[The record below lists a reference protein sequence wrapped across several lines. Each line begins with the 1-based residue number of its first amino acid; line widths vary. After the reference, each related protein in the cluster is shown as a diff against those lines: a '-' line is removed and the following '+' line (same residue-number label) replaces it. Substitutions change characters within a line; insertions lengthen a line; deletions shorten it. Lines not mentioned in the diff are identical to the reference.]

1 MTEFEEVRRRV
12 EELRAKIR
20 HHDYLYYV
28 VGKPEISDYEY
39 DQLVKELKELEER
52 FPELITPDSPTQRV
66 GGEPLEGF
74 KQVKH
79 SVPMLSLDNAFSEEE
94 FADFDGRVKR
104 LLGFSHSSN
113 VEYVCEHKMDGVA
126 ISLIYRDGKLATA
139 ITRGDGVEG
148 DDITQNVRTIRSIPL
163 VVDAGGEF
171 IVRGEAYIPKDEF
184 KKLNERI
191 ESNGGQPFANP
202 RNATAGTLKQLDP
215 RVVAS
220 RPLDFMA
227 YFLLNLEGIERQSEA
242 LEKLTELRF
251 KVSNDWRVAVGVD
264 EVIDYHHKWEE
275 RRHDLEYNIDGI
287 VVKVNDMRL
296 WDRLGRTAKAPRYAI
311 AFKFVAEQATTTVES
326 IDFSVGRT
334 GVITPV
340 ANLAPVHISGTTVS
354 RASLHNIEELERK
367 DVRIGDRVIVQKAG
381 EIIPEVVEVLYH
393 LRDRDKEL
401 KRPIIPDMCPV
412 CNTPLVKREGYV
424 ALRCPNPTC
433 PAKVKGEIELYGSR
447 MGMDIEGLGS
457 VVVSQLV
464 DKGLVEDVG
473 DLYKLTVDDIAG
485 LDRMGEKSANNLI
498 DAIEKSKDR
507 PLFRLLTSLGID
519 YVGETTAQVLATE
532 FGSVDR
538 LMSATIEEL
547 EKVDGVGEKVAKAIY
562 DYFHNERNIRIIDKL
577 KQAGVKMSDEVEGGK
592 RPLSGKKVVFTG
604 SLSSLTREEAK
615 EIAQK
620 AGAKVASSVSSS
632 TDILVVGENPG
643 SKYDKARELGIEI
656 ISEDEFLALVRGEK
670 V

>member
-1 MTEFEEVRRRV
+1 M
-12 EELRAKIR
+12 
-20 HHDYLYYV
+20 
-28 VGKPEISDYEY
+28 
-39 DQLVKELKELEER
+39 
-52 FPELITPDSPTQRV
+52 
-66 GGEPLEGF
+66 
-74 KQVKH
+74 
-79 SVPMLSLDNAFSEEE
+79 
-94 FADFDGRVKR
+94 
-104 LLGFSHSSN
+104 
-113 VEYVCEHKMDGVA
+113 
-126 ISLIYRDGKLATA
+126 
-139 ITRGDGVEG
+139 
-148 DDITQNVRTIRSIPL
+148 
-163 VVDAGGEF
+163 
-171 IVRGEAYIPKDEF
+171 
-184 KKLNERI
+184 
-191 ESNGGQPFANP
+191 
-202 RNATAGTLKQLDP
+202 
-215 RVVAS
+215 
-220 RPLDFMA
+220 
-227 YFLLNLEGIERQSEA
+227 
-242 LEKLTELRF
+242 
-251 KVSNDWRVAVGVD
+251 
-264 EVIDYHHKWEE
+264 
-275 RRHDLEYNIDGI
+275 
-287 VVKVNDMRL
+287 
-296 WDRLGRTAKAPRYAI
+296 
-311 AFKFVAEQATTTVES
+311 
-326 IDFSVGRT
+326 
-334 GVITPV
+334 
-340 ANLAPVHISGTTVS
+340 
-354 RASLHNIEELERK
+354 
-367 DVRIGDRVIVQKAG
+367 
-381 EIIPEVVEVLYH
+381 VEVLYH
-393 LRDRDKEL
+393 LRDKDKEL
-401 KRPIIPDMCPV
+401 KRPIIPDKCPV

-464 DKGLVEDVG
+464 DKGLVDDVG

-485 LDRMGEKSANNLI
+485 LERMGEKSANNLI
-498 DAIEKSKDR
+498 DAIEKSKNR

-577 KQAGVKMSDEVEGGK
+577 KQAGVKMSDEVEGGE

-620 AGAKVASSVSSS
+620 AGAKVASSVSSN